1 MSKID
6 LGGIDVSARTLDLAV
21 ERAGQ
26 VRTAQF
32 SNDSEG
38 HRKLCRHLTRGR
50 SARVCLEATGVYHL
64 DLALALHRHA
74 RIEVMVVH
82 PKASRDF
89 AAALLKRSKTD
100 PVDAAVLLEYARRMP
115 YAPWDPPAQEIFD
128 LRGLARRIVAL
139 TKTRAQEK
147 NRLHAAEVQQELT
160 IEVAEDIEDSR
171 RDLADRIARLE
182 HKAVAYID
190 KNPMLRRR
198 YAQLL
203 SIPGVAAKSAIQIL
217 AELAV
222 LPGDMSARQ
231 WVAHAGLD
239 PAIQQSGTSLKRRTR
254 ISRKGNAR
262 LRAPLY
268 MPALS
273 AIRTDPHVRAFSQR
287 LRDAGKTPLQ
297 AVVAVMRKLL
307 HAIHGMFQS
316 YTDFHGA
323 RFTALP

>member
-21 ERAGQ
+21 ERGGQ
-26 VRTAQF
+26 IRPARF
-32 SNDSEG
+32 SNDAEG

-50 SARVCLEATGVYHL
+50 RARVCLEATGIYHL

-74 RIEVMVVH
+74 RIEVMIVH

-100 PVDAAVLLEYARRMP
+100 PVDAVVLLEYARRMP
-115 YAPWDPPAQEIFD
+115 YTPWDPPAQALLD
-128 LRGLARRIVAL
+128 LRALARRIVAL
-139 TKTRAQEK
+139 TKIRAQEK
-147 NRLHAAEVQQELT
+147 NRLHAAEAQQELT
-160 IEVAEDIEDSR
+160 IEVAEDIEASR
-171 RDLADRIARLE
+171 CDLAERIAQLE
-182 HKAVAYID
+182 SRAVDHID
-190 KNPMLRRR
+190 KDPALRRR
-198 YAQLL
+198 YALLL
-203 SIPGVAAKSAIQIL
+203 SVPGIARKSAIQIL

-222 LPGDMSARQ
+222 LPQDMTARQ

-262 LRAPLY
+262 LRSPLY

-273 AIRTDPHVRAFSQR
+273 AIRVDPHVRAFSQR

-307 HAIHGMFQS
+307 HAIHGMFRSNTLFQG
-316 YTDFHGA
+316 TL
-323 RFTALP
+323 FTALA